1 MGVIVRGGF
10 RTVGYTLTNNKPP
23 KEPDKPDTPDTP
35 DTPGDLLR
43 VGFVIGSDAIIRK

>member
-10 RTVGYTLTNNKPP
+10 RTVGYTLINNKPP

-35 DTPGDLLR
+35 GDRFR
-43 VGFVIGSDAIIRK
+43 VGFVIGSDAILRK

>member
-35 DTPGDLLR
+35 GDLFR
-43 VGFVIGSDAIIRK
+43 VGFVIGSDALIRK

>member
-10 RTVGYTLTNNKPP
+10 RTVGYTLINNKPP

-35 DTPGDLLR
+35 GDRFR

>member
-23 KEPDKPDTPDTP
+23 KEPDKPDTQV
-35 DTPGDLLR
+35 DLFR
-43 VGFVIGSDAIIRK
+43 VGFVIGSDALIRK

>member
-10 RTVGYTLTNNKPP
+10 RTVGYTVINNKPP

-35 DTPGDLLR
+35 GDRFR
-43 VGFVIGSDAIIRK
+43 VGFVIGSEAIIRK

>member
-23 KEPDKPDTPDTP
+23 KEPDTPDTP
-35 DTPGDLLR
+35 DTPGDRFR
-43 VGFVIGSDAIIRK
+43 VGFVIGSDAIIKK

>member
-1 MGVIVRGGF
+1 MGVSVRGGF
-10 RTVGYTLTNNKPP
+10 RTVGYTVINNKPP

-35 DTPGDLLR
+35 GDLFR

>member
-23 KEPDKPDTPDTP
+23 KEPDTP
-35 DTPGDLLR
+35 DTPGDRFR
-43 VGFVIGSDAIIRK
+43 VGFVIGSDAIIKK

>member
-35 DTPGDLLR
+35 GDRFR
-43 VGFVIGSDAIIRK
+43 VGFVIGSEAIIRK

>member
-23 KEPDKPDTPDTP
+23 KEPDKPDTPDTQ
-35 DTPGDLLR
+35 GDLLR
-43 VGFVIGSDAIIRK
+43 VGFVIGSDAIIKK

>member
-10 RTVGYTLTNNKPP
+10 RTVGYTVINNKPP

-35 DTPGDLLR
+35 GDRFR

>member
-35 DTPGDLLR
+35 GDRFR
-43 VGFVIGSDAIIRK
+43 VGFVIGSDALIRK

>member
-10 RTVGYTLTNNKPP
+10 RTVGYTLANNKPP

-35 DTPGDLLR
+35 VDLFR
-43 VGFVIGSDAIIRK
+43 VGFVIGSDAIIKK

>member
-35 DTPGDLLR
+35 GDLFR
-43 VGFVIGSDAIIRK
+43 VGFVIGSDALIKK

>member
-10 RTVGYTLTNNKPP
+10 RTVGYTLINNKPP
-23 KEPDKPDTPDTP
+23 KEPDKPDTP

>member
-10 RTVGYTLTNNKPP
+10 RTVCYTVINNKPP

-35 DTPGDLLR
+35 GDRFR

>member
-10 RTVGYTLTNNKPP
+10 RTVGYTIINNKPP

-35 DTPGDLLR
+35 GDLFR

>member
-10 RTVGYTLTNNKPP
+10 RTVGYTVINNKPP

-35 DTPGDLLR
+35 NTPGDLFR

>member
-10 RTVGYTLTNNKPP
+10 RTVGYTVINNKPP
-23 KEPDKPDTPDTP
+23 KESDKPDTPN
-35 DTPGDLLR
+35 TPGDRFR

>member
-10 RTVGYTLTNNKPP
+10 RTVGYTVINNKPP
-23 KEPDKPDTPDTP
+23 KEPDKPDTP
-35 DTPGDLLR
+35 GDRFR

>member
-10 RTVGYTLTNNKPP
+10 RTVGYTVINNKPP

-35 DTPGDLLR
+35 GDRLR

>member
-35 DTPGDLLR
+35 GDLFR
-43 VGFVIGSDAIIRK
+43 VGFVIGSEAIIKK

>member
-10 RTVGYTLTNNKPP
+10 RTVGYTIINNKPP

-35 DTPGDLLR
+35 GDRFR

>member
-10 RTVGYTLTNNKPP
+10 RTVGYTVINNKPP

-35 DTPGDLLR
+35 VDLFR

>member
-35 DTPGDLLR
+35 GDRFR
-43 VGFVIGSDAIIRK
+43 VGFVIGSDAIIKK

>member
-10 RTVGYTLTNNKPP
+10 RTVGYTVINNKPP

-35 DTPGDLLR
+35 GDLFR
-43 VGFVIGSDAIIRK
+43 VGFVIGSEAIIKK

>member
-35 DTPGDLLR
+35 DTPVDLFR
-43 VGFVIGSDAIIRK
+43 VGFVIGSDALIRK

>member
-10 RTVGYTLTNNKPP
+10 RTVGYTVINNKPP

-35 DTPGDLLR
+35 GDRFR
-43 VGFVIGSDAIIRK
+43 VGFVIGSEAIIKK

>member
-35 DTPGDLLR
+35 GDLLR

>member
-10 RTVGYTLTNNKPP
+10 RTVGYTVINNKPP

-35 DTPGDLLR
+35 NTPVDMFR